1 MSFYIALTKSNGS
14 SLVENHPKI
23 NCCHNF
29 CDLEMS
35 RALNEL
41 VTLKCGHRACQSIS
55 DTGNVCSFCA
65 IKRLIKEY
73 KRVFQLVT
81 EEYVRENIEQVVEEI
96 KEEEQEEEYDNNEDE
111 ELETED
117 EDEDE
122 SEIDENKIE
131 IDFIEAER
139 KSLVEEESNI
149 VEIFQDALVQKFIR
163 DENLPGFENDGTI
176 ELKFFV
182 PDGIQNVI
190 VK

>member
-1 MSFYIALTKSNGS
+1 M
-14 SLVENHPKI
+14 
-23 NCCHNF
+23 
-29 CDLEMS
+29 
-35 RALNEL
+35 
-41 VTLKCGHRACQSIS
+41 
-55 DTGNVCSFCA
+55 
-65 IKRLIKEY
+65 IKEY